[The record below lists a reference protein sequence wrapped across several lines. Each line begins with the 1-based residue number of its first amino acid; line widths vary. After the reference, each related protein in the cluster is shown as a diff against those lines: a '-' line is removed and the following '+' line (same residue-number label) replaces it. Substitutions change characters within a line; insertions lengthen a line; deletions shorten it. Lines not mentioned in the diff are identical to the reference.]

1 MSTGLPVRGSTE
13 LATRPSSSKPEVRPV
28 APGCSRRNLVPV
40 DKANSV
46 AEKPEQ
52 QNPRACEKW
61 SEADDAALAEMVR
74 GGATVTEIAHR
85 LQRNRGAIQSRI
97 ATLSLT
103 ESPRQ

>member
-1 MSTGLPVRGSTE
+1 MQP
-13 LATRPSSSKPEVRPV
+13 PE
-28 APGCSRRNLVPV
+28 
-40 DKANSV
+40 
-46 AEKPEQ
+46 
-52 QNPRACEKW
+52 PRAGRQGEFRGGEAGAAADPRAYAKW
-61 SEADDAALAEMVR
+61 SKADDAALAEMVR